1 MENPRDIRIFAYQY
15 ELPENRIAKFPLKDR
30 SQSKCLVYDGCQI
43 IDKKFQQMPEM
54 LKEPNLLVLN
64 NTRVIQARLL
74 FPRPLGGRPIEIFCL
89 EPFQESIES
98 AMQAKYSVTYK
109 VLIGGAKRWKE
120 NSKISIQYAENHYL
134 HAERLKKDQDVFL
147 VSFTWLQDVTFS
159 ELLDVL
165 GHTPIPPYLR
175 RKEENLDK
183 DRYQT
188 VFAEQ
193 SGSVA
198 APTAGLH
205 FTEPLLEELVD
216 QGTEI
221 HKITLHVGAGT
232 FKPVSAETM
241 LDHPMHQEPFII
253 RRSFIRRMLEANA
266 PPVIAVGTTSV
277 RTLESL
283 FWMGIQLK
291 SDKDNWKHVSQWTP
305 YDTYFDCTT
314 HESLME
320 IYNFM
325 VDNNLDELT
334 GTTQLIIAPG
344 YCFRVV
350 DKFFTNFHQPGSTL
364 LLLVAAALGND
375 WRKIYRHAMEAGYR
389 FLSYGDSSLLTV
401 DSKYRKK

>member
-1 MENPRDIRIFAYQY
+1 MENPRDIRISVYQY
-15 ELPENRIAKFPLKDR
+15 DLPENRIAKFPLEDR
-30 SQSKCLVYDGCQI
+30 SQSKCLVYDGGQI
-43 IDKKFQQMPEM
+43 VDKKFQQIPET
-54 LKEPNLLVLN
+54 LNEPNLLVLN

-74 FPRPLGGRPIEIFCL
+74 FPRPSGGRPIEIFCL
-89 EPFQESIES
+89 EPFQESVES
-98 AMQAKYSVTYK
+98 AMQAKNSLTYK
-109 VLIGGAKRWKE
+109 VLIGGAKKWKE
-120 NSKISIQYAENHYL
+120 NTKISIQYAENHYL
-134 HAERLKKDQDVFL
+134 HAERLKNDQDVFL
-147 VSFTWLQDVTFS
+147 VSFSWQQDLSFS

-175 RKEENLDK
+175 RKEEDLDK

-188 VFAEQ
+188 VFAER

-205 FTEPLLEELVD
+205 FTESILEELGN

-241 LDHPMHQEPFII
+241 ADHPMHQEPFVI
-253 RRSFIRRMLEANA
+253 RRSLIARMLEANS
-266 PPVIAVGTTSV
+266 PTVIAVGTTSV

-291 SDKDNWKHVSQWTP
+291 NGVDNWQHVSQWTP
-305 YDTYFDCTT
+305 YDTHSDCTT
-314 HESLME
+314 YESFIE
-320 IYNFM
+320 IFNYMIAN
-325 VDNNLDELT
+325 DLDELT

-344 YCFRVV
+344 YSFSVV

-364 LLLVAAALGND
+364 LLLVAAALGNE
-375 WRKIYRHAMEAGYR
+375 WRHIYHYALEAGYR